1 MQWASRWTGAAR
13 HSLVELLTA
22 VWIVAAT
29 VHSFF
34 ASLASALMSRPM
46 LLCHSLDVPVAD
58 DLGSHSMAEGVA
70 SVGGAAGSSEGDGSG
85 VARRETAVAG
95 RVT

>member
-1 MQWASRWTGAAR
+1 MQRASCWTGAAR

-34 ASLASALMSRPM
+34 AAAFGFLAGAAVFGATFDFLAAGASDGPSFLFFLAAFLFLGGM
-46 LLCHSLDVPVAD
+46 LLVCVHARLSLR
-58 DLGSHSMAEGVA
+58 
-70 SVGGAAGSSEGDGSG
+70 SG
-85 VARRETAVAG
+85 RATK
-95 RVT
+95 